1 MFTQVS
7 NIVSFGRKKVIGPK
21 CAFPPSYSISFPVFL
36 NCPSFQ
42 GNSQWILGC
51 IPPSL
56 RVAGRCSSGCS
67 EGLWSKYPNALLEL
81 MSKKYS
87 ITANLKVEKSF
98 LATTAIYT
106 PAELCNAQGT
116 FPSIS
121 HRFFHQPSEAS
132 RADTIIFSLHRKVYV
147 QGMEQGFEL
156 WPSGSGIFLW
166 YMKHTINLKRVFFSS
181 KVNMRGIL
189 DWCFICS
196 LHYQIFQS
204 G

>member
-7 NIVSFGRKKVIGPK
+7 NILSFGRKKVIGPK

-36 NCPSFQ
+36 NRPSFQ

-98 LATTAIYT
+98 SWQRQQFTHLQSFAMHKALSQSFLIDSSINPQR
-106 PAELCNAQGT
+106 PAEQTLLFSPFTGRCMSKGWSRDLNSDHQAQGS
-116 FPSIS
+116 FY
-121 HRFFHQPSEAS
+121 
-132 RADTIIFSLHRKVYV
+132 DTWNTQLI
-147 QGMEQGFEL
+147 
-156 WPSGSGIFLW
+156 
-166 YMKHTINLKRVFFSS
+166 
-181 KVNMRGIL
+181 
-189 DWCFICS
+189 
-196 LHYQIFQS
+196 
-204 G
+204 